1 MLNIKLRVS
10 SIDYP
15 TTLHTL
21 YPLVAA
27 HYTKPD
33 GQIC

>member
-15 TTLHTL
+15 TTLTL
-21 YPLVAA
+21 W
-27 HYTKPD
+27 KRRRNS
-33 GQIC
+33 GKQ